1 MIIPVSDILYMEQT
15 GCNRGNLIVLKNS
28 LLGPHKVAVLI
39 IQVIQHYIFSSSGK
53 SFTLESIIA
62 MGLDQFADEISDISG
77 AASKELAIEQALA
90 AIGEQWED
98 LVLDIDRYKD
108 RGHYRLK

>member
-1 MIIPVSDILYMEQT
+1 
-15 GCNRGNLIVLKNS
+15 
-28 LLGPHKVAVLI
+28 
-39 IQVIQHYIFSSSGK
+39 
-53 SFTLESIIA
+53 
-62 MGLDQFADEISDISG
+62 MGLDNFADEISDISG

-90 AIGEQWED
+90 AIAEQWKD